1 MKFKQIQSCD
11 WEKNNL
17 PCNLQLNVFHNLSET
32 VSRIHL
38 LQLHFQRSLQ
48 KINFINCGP
57 LAL

>member
-1 MKFKQIQSCD
+1 MTGK
-11 WEKNNL
+11 KNNL
-17 PCNLQLNVFHNLSET
+17 PCNLQLNVFHNLSEI